1 MGKPGASDSL
11 SSLWLLL
18 KRLVMPSLFFLF
30 FLGFLI
36 SHDDLIEKF
45 TGNVSE
51 VVMVSVRYGS
61 QIGLWLSATFL
72 VQRLITVFVWDGLI
86 AGISGRPVPSLPKD
100 VTAMILF
107 GFAVMGVLATVF
119 DKSVTGIWATSG
131 ILGIVVGI
139 ALRNVILDVFIGLSM
154 HLEQSFRIGDWVMI
168 HQNRRE
174 THIIG

>member
-1 MGKPGASDSL
+1 MSKPGASDSL

-107 GFAVMGVLATVF
+107 GFRSMFATRLILLAFAFVFLFFRSVIPVRSMLFLPVLP
-119 DKSVTGIWATSG
+119 TG
-131 ILGIVVGI
+131 
-139 ALRNVILDVFIGLSM
+139 F
-154 HLEQSFRIGDWVMI
+154 
-168 HQNRRE
+168 
-174 THIIG
+174 